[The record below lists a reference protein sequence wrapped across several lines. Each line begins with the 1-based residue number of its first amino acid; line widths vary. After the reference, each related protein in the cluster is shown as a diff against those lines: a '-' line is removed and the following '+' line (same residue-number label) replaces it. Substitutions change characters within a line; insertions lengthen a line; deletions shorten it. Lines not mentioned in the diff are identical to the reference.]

1 MKHSGFHGFRFDD
14 MKHFDRDGQHP
25 PIDSDT
31 AISDSDTDTQ
41 VAPPMSPHFGFDH
54 RRPPFGF
61 DSDVTVVDSDTDTQV
76 APPMPP
82 HFGFDHRRPPFGFDS
97 DVTIVDSDTD
107 TTTAPPEMP
116 SFGFDRPDFDDID
129 DDDDEG
135 RPLFNFNIERPQFG
149 ADQEP
154 WFAREDNFVAPDFD
168 DDLDSIISEKPFE
181 QATAQIDPPFDI
193 KSLGGKNKHSF
204 AAQGQAHFD
213 RKRR

>member
-1 MKHSGFHGFRFDD
+1 MRHSDFHGFRFDD
-14 MKHFDRDGQHP
+14 MKHFERDGQHP

-41 VAPPMSPHFGFDH
+41 VAPPE
-54 RRPPFGF
+54 R
-61 DSDVTVVDSDTDTQV
+61 
-76 APPMPP
+76 P

-107 TTTAPPEMP
+107 TQVAPPMRPHFGFDHRRPPFGFDSDVTIVDSDTDTQVAPPELPMFR
-116 SFGFDRPDFDDID
+116 FGFERAQFDR
-129 DDDDEG
+129 
-135 RPLFNFNIERPQFG
+135 
-149 ADQEP
+149 EP

-193 KSLGGKNKHSF
+193 KSLGGKNEHSF